1 MLESYDSKFGEIAK
15 TKQIIILDLSKG
27 AVSYETLKKIS
38 FKKLF
43 DKSNKINVKEYESK
57 NKKDKQALKD
67 GFWV

>member
-15 TKQIIILDLSKG
+15 RKQIIILDLSKG

-57 NKKDKQALKD
+57 NKKDKKALKD